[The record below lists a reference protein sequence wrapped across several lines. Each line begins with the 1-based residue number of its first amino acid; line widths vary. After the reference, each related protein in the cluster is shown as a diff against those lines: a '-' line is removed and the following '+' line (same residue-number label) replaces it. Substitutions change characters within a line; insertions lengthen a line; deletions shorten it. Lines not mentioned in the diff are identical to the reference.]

1 MVYLR
6 SCIFNLYF
14 YVVTFSMTVLC
25 SPLLLLPR
33 GYASAAM
40 TRWAHWMSTA
50 LRAIAGIRVEV
61 RGAEHLPHGPVL
73 MAAKHQ
79 STWDTFA
86 FFTLAKDPAYVLKQE
101 LSYLPF
107 YGWFAKK
114 VAMVFVD
121 RGAQAKALRH
131 MIAQSKD
138 RVAEGRSIVIFPEGT
153 RSAPGSSKD
162 YKPGVAALYKN
173 LDIPC
178 VPVALNSGLYWPR
191 REFIRRPGTIVV
203 EFLPAIEPGLPRKE
217 FSKRLEQDI
226 ESACLAL
233 FEEGVADLKEQDA
246 EYEPPRA
253 KSSLTQ
259 ES

>member
-14 YVVTFSMTVLC
+14 YVVTFTMTVVC
-25 SPLLLLPR
+25 SPLLVLPR
-33 GYASAAM
+33 SYASAAM
-40 TRWAHWMSTA
+40 TRWAHWVTTA
-50 LRAIAGIRVEV
+50 LRVIVGIQVEV
-61 RGAEHLPHGPVL
+61 RGQDNLPEGPVL
-73 MAAKHQ
+73 LASKHQ

-86 FFTLAKDPAYVLKQE
+86 FFTLVKDPAYVLKQE

-131 MIAQSKD
+131 MIAQSKE
-138 RVAEGRSIVIFPEGT
+138 RVAAGRPIVIFPEGT
-153 RSAPGSSKD
+153 RSAAGSSKD

-173 LDIPC
+173 LDMPC

-191 REFIRRPGTIVV
+191 REFVRRPGTIVI

-226 ESACLAL
+226 ETACLTL
-233 FEEGVADLKEQDA
+233 FEEGVAALRSRDA
-246 EYEPPRA
+246 EYQPPV
-253 KSSLTQ
+253 KKTSVTQ